1 MSVLARM
8 RKLSQYEFYVNAL
21 KLRKSMRF
29 LLLRDL
35 GIKDK
40 VREVHEFA
48 KDMSEDDRV
57 EFILLASKYNVV
69 KRQRHKMRKLAKL
82 ASEGTISLK
91 DFQTQYKSWRGDKK
105 RYHAYYTLR
114 RLDSEEKEL
123 AEWIR
128 NTRST
133 QMA

>member
-1 MSVLARM
+1 
-8 RKLSQYEFYVNAL
+8 
-21 KLRKSMRF
+21 MRF

-48 KDMSEDDRV
+48 KD
-57 EFILLASKYNVV
+57 VV
-69 KRQRHKMRKLAKL
+69 KRQRRKMRKLARV
-82 ASEGTISLK
+82 ASEGAISLK
-91 DFQTQYKSWRGDKK
+91 EFQTQYKSWRGDKK